1 MGVSKEEIKEVL
13 EVDMKPMLAE
23 QLPPKAMCIPITN
36 NTVKFIETATE
47 VMKEIV
53 QE

>member
-13 EVDMKPMLAE
+13 GVDMKPMLAE
-23 QLPPKAMCIPITN
+23 QLPPKAMCIPLTTN
-36 NTVKFIETATE
+36 TLKFIETATE

>member
-1 MGVSKEEIKEVL
+1 MGVSKEEIEKML
-13 EVDMKPMLAE
+13 KVDMKPMLAE
-23 QLPPKAMCIPITN
+23 QLPPKAMCIPLTT

-47 VMKEIV
+47 IMKEII

>member
-23 QLPPKAMCIPITN
+23 QLPPKALCIPLTTN
-36 NTVKFIETATE
+36 TLKFIETATE
-47 VMKEIV
+47 IMKEIV
-53 QE
+53 KE